1 MQPLADPGLH
11 ATGPG
16 LHAAGDA
23 DLARRCARRED
34 GALREL
40 IAANNQRLF
49 RIAWSILKDRG
60 EAEEAVQSAYLSA
73 LARIDRF
80 EGRSSIATWL
90 TRILINEALGRHRAA
105 KRRKSSLER
114 DGVAVLDNYRDKL
127 MQGSHSETADSV
139 MAREQLRH
147 LLEGAIAQLPDNFR
161 TVFVMRDVEGIG
173 IEETAT
179 LLDIPAATVK
189 SRLWRARK
197 LLREALAPE
206 VHSTLVGTFPFAGAD
221 CAAITER
228 VLARLGIASPQ

>member
-1 MQPLADPGLH
+1 MQPVAGLGLH
-11 ATGPG
+11 SDSEGG
-16 LHAAGDA
+16 
-23 DLARRCARRED
+23 LARRCARRED
-34 GALREL
+34 SALREL

-49 RIAWSILKDRG
+49 RIAWSILNNRG

-73 LARIDRF
+73 LGRIDRF

-90 TRILINEALGRHRAA
+90 TRILINEALGRHRANQ
-105 KRRKSSLER
+105 RRQSALES

-127 MQGSHSETADSV
+127 MQGSHSETADSL

-147 LLEGAIAQLPDNFR
+147 LLEVAIAQLPNNFR

-189 SRLWRARK
+189 TRLWRARK

-206 VHSTLVGTFPFAGAD
+206 VHSTLTGTFPFAGAD
-221 CAAITER
+221 CAAMTER
-228 VLARLGIASPQ
+228 VLAQLNAASPR

>member
-1 MQPLADPGLH
+1 MQPLA
-11 ATGPG
+11 GPG
-16 LHAAGDA
+16 LHSAGEVE
-23 DLARRCARRED
+23 LARRCARRED

-49 RIAWSILKDRG
+49 RIAWSILNDRG

-73 LARIDRF
+73 LGRIDRF

-105 KRRKSSLER
+105 KQRMFLLER
-114 DGVAVLDNYRDKL
+114 DGVAVLNNYRDKL

-147 LLEGAIAQLPDNFR
+147 LLEGAIARLPDNFR

-189 SRLWRARK
+189 TRLWRARK
-197 LLREALAPE
+197 LLREALSPE
-206 VHSTLVGTFPFAGAD
+206 VHSTLTGTFPFAGAD
-221 CAAITER
+221 CAAMTER
-228 VLARLGIASPQ
+228 VLARLASVSPR